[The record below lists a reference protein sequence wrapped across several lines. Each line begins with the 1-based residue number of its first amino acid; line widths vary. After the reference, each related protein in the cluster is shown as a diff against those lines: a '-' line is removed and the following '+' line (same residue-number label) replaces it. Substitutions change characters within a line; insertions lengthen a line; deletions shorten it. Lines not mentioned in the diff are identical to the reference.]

1 MYYWDLVGDFFH
13 ISDNER
19 KREEY
24 KEEYREEYSKLLQYR
39 NKKIP
44 KEEELYHKLKTV
56 CDMAF
61 KIIKGT
67 ETKEILAGKSINMY
81 DNKFSICQP
90 DTTNLLILQRGVAKW

>member
-1 MYYWDLVGDFFH
+1 MYYWDLGGDFFH

-24 KEEYREEYSKLLQYR
+24 SKLLQYL

-44 KEEELYHKLKTV
+44 KEEELYHKLKTG

-67 ETKEILAGKSINMY
+67 ETKEILAGEFVNMY
-81 DNKFSICQP
+81 DNKFSICQM
-90 DTTNLLILQRGVAKW
+90 DTTNLLALQRGVAKW